1 MAASYYIAT
10 RQNSTPFWAYI
21 IKNDYF
27 ITPWTQIVVAS
38 IVYKIVNLVRY
49 TYDKAADHVYLLLL
63 KKDCYPRFIRSDHY
77 KNLLAY
83 AINPGSS
90 RKR

>member
-1 MAASYYIAT
+1 MTS
-10 RQNSTPFWAYI
+10 S
-21 IKNDYF
+21 F
-27 ITPWTQIVVAS
+27 ILSLYMYMYMYAVHFR
-38 IVYKIVNLVRY
+38 N
-49 TYDKAADHVYLLLL
+49 TYDKAAEHVYLLLL

-77 KNLLAY
+77 KNLLAN